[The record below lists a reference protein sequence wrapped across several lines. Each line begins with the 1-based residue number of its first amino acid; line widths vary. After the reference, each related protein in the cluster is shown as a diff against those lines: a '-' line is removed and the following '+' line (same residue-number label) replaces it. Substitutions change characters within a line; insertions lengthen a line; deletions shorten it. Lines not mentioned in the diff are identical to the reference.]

1 MLRKRTRP
9 LALVVVAV
17 ALLAV
22 LGCPAPPTPP
32 IPPEQELIAKGRDL
46 FFKETFGGNG
56 RTCGTCHPAENNFA
70 LDAAFIATLPPDNPL
85 FVAEFTPAL
94 RENFENPKLMRN
106 IRAHPRES

>member
-9 LALVVVAV
+9 LELVVVAV

-22 LGCPAPPTPP
+22 LGCPAPPSPP

-70 LDAAFIATLPPDNPL
+70 LDAAFIATLPPDHPL

-94 RENFENPKLMRN
+94 RNHF
-106 IRAHPRES
+106 